1 MGFFSGKT
9 KQITTGGNII
19 RGIKDEGTALRPLID
34 RAIQAGDEPYQGFG
48 TDARIAGFTDP
59 QVAGQEAALGVAGQ
73 GIGGLQGIQQG
84 IAGLRQTAAGAYQ
97 PLTQQDIAAQRQL
110 LAGSE
115 DAQKLA
121 AERAFKEGLMDIG
134 GAAAGSAGGYTGTRA
149 DLLRGDALGTYSMG
163 LAGIEGDL
171 QKQAYQGALDQR
183 ALAAQEANQMAQLY
197 GLEAGAEAD
206 VYGRQLGQAQ
216 TQMDVGA
223 LQQAQEQARRD
234 FDYQEFLEEQ
244 NDPFLK
250 AQKATGAVTDF
261 STLFTPQQTTLQKK
275 KSGFDR
281 ALGVGMMVAGATM
294 GLPPA
299 ATASLMGA
307 GAGQASSAYGGRLRK
322 YAAGSTVGGSPMT
335 VNSILASKT
344 SQRPQQ
350 DFFGGMSESEFDAID
365 ADITQA
371 DADNAA
377 MDRANKYSNI
387 AKAFGE
393 TKVAPEGSGLGQ
405 PMGGPTTS
413 QQQGAG
419 DRRIEYRRGIARAN
433 GGSIALEEGGI
444 LSRVFGGA
452 KNIAS
457 SIGSGIATGA
467 SNAYQNFQN
476 MSPEDKMRYGL
487 AILAEEDKVGDSG
500 GQALA
505 RAVSGVKEEKRAE
518 DLEKEKLEAAR
529 AKTAASERLLRG
541 GTTSDSVLENAFKDK
556 FTSAQIASP
565 GYGIILQKAKQYARD
580 KSIEAAQK
588 GLIAR
593 TAVERDNLAQ
603 NLMIEFADRALA
615 DPAYMNM
622 LVAGAAGQKSGGVS
636 GPSLPPFPQGLVA
649 TTAPIASSPLA
660 PPPPPPSSP
669 IVVSNTMQQVK
680 GAKVKA
686 LP

>member
-19 RGIKDEGTALRPLID
+19 RGLKDEGTALRPLID

-115 DAQKLA
+115 GAQKLA

-134 GAAAGSAGGYTGTRA
+134 GASAGSVGGYGGTRA
-149 DLLRGDALGTYSMG
+149 DLLRGDALGTYAMG

-171 QKQAYQGALDQR
+171 QTQAYQGALDQR

-281 ALGVGMMVAGATM
+281 ALGVGIMAAGILAAPAT
-294 GLPPA
+294 GG
-299 ATASLMGA
+299 ASLAAASKGA
-307 GAGQASSAYGGRLRK
+307 QMAQSAYGGRLGK
-322 YAAGSTVGGSPMT
+322 YAAGSTVGGMASYPYGGSPMT
-335 VNSILASKT
+335 VDSILASKADSMQMGPT
-344 SQRPQQ
+344 VEKATYTPENSPLRVTEKSIEEQAQLKDLESGG
-350 DFFGGMSESEFDAID
+350 DFVRDEIKGQKM
-365 ADITQA
+365 
-371 DADNAA
+371 AA
-377 MDRANKYSNI
+377 LM
-387 AKAFGE
+387 KAFGE
-393 TKVAPEGSGLGQ
+393 TKVAPEGFGLGQ

-413 QQQGAG
+413 QQEGAG
-419 DRRIEYRRGIARAN
+419 DRRIEYRRGIARAD

-505 RAVSGVKEEKRAE
+505 RAISGVKAEKRDE
-518 DLEKEKLEAAR
+518 DLEKAKLARAR
-529 AKTAASERLLRG
+529 AKAAKTASTPTGTDRTYIFKAVSQKFGYDYDPLTGEIRGVLKPEQTAEVAKLRAEALREFKRTG
-541 GTTSDSVLENAFKDK
+541 GDM
-556 FTSAQIASP
+556 
-565 GYGIILQKAKQYARD
+565 
-580 KSIEAAQK
+580 AAVED
-588 GLIAR
+588 LIAEYQA
-593 TAVERDNLAQ
+593 TAV
-603 NLMIEFADRALA
+603 
-615 DPAYMNM
+615 
-622 LVAGAAGQKSGGVS
+622 VAS
-636 GPSLPPFPQGLVA
+636 
-649 TTAPIASSPLA
+649 
-660 PPPPPPSSP
+660 PPPPPIPEKRP
-669 IVVSNTMQQVK
+669 GFLNRMFGT
-680 GAKVKA
+680 GGN
-686 LP
+686 P

>member
-19 RGIKDEGTALRPLID
+19 RGLKDEGTALRPLID
-34 RAIQAGDEPYQGFG
+34 RAIQAGDEPYRGFG

-97 PLTQQDIAAQRQL
+97 PLTQQDIAAQREL

-115 DAQKLA
+115 GAQKLA

-134 GAAAGSAGGYTGTRA
+134 GASAGSVGGYGGTRA
-149 DLLRGDALGTYSMG
+149 DLLRGDALGTYAMG

-171 QKQAYQGALDQR
+171 QTQAYQGALNQR

-206 VYGRQLGQAQ
+206 VYGRQMGQAQ
-216 TQMDVGA
+216 TQMNIGA
-223 LQQAQEQARRD
+223 QQQAQEQARRD

-275 KSGFDR
+275 KSGFDK
-281 ALGVGMMVAGATM
+281 ALGIGMIAAGAMT
-294 GLPPA
+294 GNPA
-299 ATASLMGA
+299 LIGA
-307 GAGQASSAYGGRLRK
+307 GAGQASGAYGGSMGMHLGK
-322 YAAGSTVGGSPMT
+322 YAAGSTVG
-335 VNSILASKT
+335 SILASKT
-344 SQRPQQ
+344 SQMPEQ
-350 DFFGGMSESEFDAID
+350 DFFGGMSEAEFDAID

-377 MDRANKYSNI
+377 MDRNDALT
-387 AKAFGE
+387 KAFSAAKGA
-393 TKVAPEGSGLGQ
+393 KGKDSSGLSA
-405 PMGGPTTS
+405 PMGGPTKS
-413 QQQGAG
+413 QLEGAG
-419 DRRIEYRRGIARAN
+419 DRRIEYRRGIARAD
-433 GGSIALEEGGI
+433 GGSVALEEGGI
-444 LSRVFGGA
+444 LSRVLGGA

-476 MSPEDKMRYGL
+476 MPAEDKIRYGL
-487 AILAEEDKVGDSG
+487 AIMAEEDRVGDSG

-505 RAVSGVKEEKRAE
+505 RAVSGVQAEKRGE
-518 DLEKEKLEAAR
+518 DLEKAKLAR
-529 AKTAASERLLRG
+529 ATAKAAKTASTPTGTDRTYIFKAVSQKFGYDYDPLTGEIRGVLKPEQTAEVAKLRAEALREFKRTG
-541 GTTSDSVLENAFKDK
+541 GDM
-556 FTSAQIASP
+556 
-565 GYGIILQKAKQYARD
+565 
-580 KSIEAAQK
+580 AAVED
-588 GLIAR
+588 LIAEYQAN
-593 TAVERDNLAQ
+593 AV
-603 NLMIEFADRALA
+603 
-615 DPAYMNM
+615 
-622 LVAGAAGQKSGGVS
+622 VAS
-636 GPSLPPFPQGLVA
+636 
-649 TTAPIASSPLA
+649 
-660 PPPPPPSSP
+660 PPPPPIPEKRP
-669 IVVSNTMQQVK
+669 GFLNRMFGIGGN
-680 GAKVKA
+680 
-686 LP
+686 P

>member
-9 KQITTGGNII
+9 KQITTGGNLI
-19 RGIKDEGTALRPLID
+19 RGLKDEGEALRPLID
-34 RAIQAGDEPYQGFG
+34 RAIEAGGTDYRGFG
-48 TDARIAGFTDP
+48 ADARIAGFTDP
-59 QVAGQEAALGVAGQ
+59 QVAGQQAALGVAGQ
-73 GIGGLQGIQQG
+73 GAGGLQGIQQG

-97 PLTQQDIAAQRQL
+97 PLTQQDIAAQREL

-115 DAQKLA
+115 GAQKLA
-121 AERAFKEGLMDIG
+121 AERAFKEGLMNIG
-134 GAAAGSAGGYTGTRA
+134 GASAGSVGGYTGTRA
-149 DLLRGDALGTYSMG
+149 DLLRGDALGTYAMG

-171 QKQAYQGALDQR
+171 QTQAYQGALDQR

-206 VYGRQLGQAQ
+206 VYGRQMGQAQ

-234 FDYQEFLEEQ
+234 FEYQEFIEEQ

-281 ALGVGMMVAGATM
+281 ALGLGVMAAGIAAAPAT
-294 GLPPA
+294 GG
-299 ATASLMGA
+299 ASLGA
-307 GAGQASSAYGGRLRK
+307 VGTGAQMAQSAYGGRLGK

-335 VNSILASKT
+335 VKSILASKT
-344 SQRPQQ
+344 SQMPQQ
-350 DFFGGMSESEFDAID
+350 DFFGGMSEAEFNAID

-377 MDRANKYSNI
+377 MDRAEKYSNI
-387 AKAFGE
+387 AKAFGK

-419 DRRIEYRRGIARAN
+419 DRRIEYVRGIARAD
-433 GGSIALEEGGI
+433 GGSVALEEGGI
-444 LSRVFGGA
+444 LSRVLGGA

-487 AILAEEDKVGDSG
+487 AILAEEDRVGDAG

-505 RAVSGVKEEKRAE
+505 RAVSGVQAEKRGE
-518 DLEKEKLEAAR
+518 DLEEAKLAR
-529 AKTAASERLLRG
+529 AKAKATKDASTPTGTDRTYIFKAVSQKFGYDYDPLTGEIRGVLKPEQTAEVAKLRAAALREFKRTGGDMASVE
-541 GTTSDSVLENAFKDK
+541 D
-556 FTSAQIASP
+556 
-565 GYGIILQKAKQYARD
+565 
-580 KSIEAAQK
+580 
-588 GLIAR
+588 LIADYQA
-593 TAVERDNLAQ
+593 TATATATPSPVL
-603 NLMIEFADRALA
+603 
-615 DPAYMNM
+615 PAKRPGFLNR
-622 LVAGAAGQKSGGVS
+622 VFGTGGN
-636 GPSLPPFPQGLVA
+636 P
-649 TTAPIASSPLA
+649 
-660 PPPPPPSSP
+660 
-669 IVVSNTMQQVK
+669 
-680 GAKVKA
+680 
-686 LP
+686 